1 MQFFPPIV
9 VTRVDYGPKKINRER
24 VNGAERMKNTE
35 IDAGDISKQFRNNLP
50 VNERKMK
57 MLQLFNQADSDL
69 LKLLCLHSVVFAFSL
84 VFFLRICRDFQHNVI
99 LNYHRIR
106 FFFQTI

>member
-1 MQFFPPIV
+1 M
-9 VTRVDYGPKKINRER
+9 R
-24 VNGAERMKNTE
+24 NTE

-69 LKLLCLHSVVFAFSL
+69 LELLCLHTVVFAFSL
-84 VFFLRICRDFQHNVI
+84 FFILRICRNFQQNDKLS
-99 LNYHRIR
+99 LNS
-106 FFFQTI
+106 FFSSSNSRKGISVANA